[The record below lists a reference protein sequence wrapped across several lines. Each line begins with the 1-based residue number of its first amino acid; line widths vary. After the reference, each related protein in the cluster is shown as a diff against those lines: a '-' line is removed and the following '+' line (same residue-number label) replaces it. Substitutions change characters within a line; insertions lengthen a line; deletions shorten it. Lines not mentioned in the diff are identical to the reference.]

1 MRMWPLGTWDWCN
14 CRPINRHPAHSWQSW
29 LRCLQ
34 LKVPPPPSSSAT
46 PESNYISAKPCFD
59 VWWPTSTRERTYVE
73 GERVREREAY
83 VSAAEAR
90 VDDDKRIRNTMR
102 RVTSPPHSSLIANLF
117 NYLTRER
124 ETGKSSPLLFTS
136 CMFFIFRSLT
146 PPTWREGRKR
156 ERGERDF
163 NELSYCVVAYLPI
176 QL

>member
-14 CRPINRHPAHSWQSW
+14 CRPINRHPAHSWQSR

-34 LKVPPPPSSSAT
+34 LKVPPPPSSLAT

-59 VWWPTSTRERTYVE
+59 VWWPTSTRERTCME
-73 GERVREREAY
+73 GERVRERERHMSPLLKL
-83 VSAAEAR
+83 VLMTINGLE
-90 VDDDKRIRNTMR
+90 IRWGG
-102 RVTSPPHSSLIANLF
+102 SHPPPPIPLSLPTYSIISRE
-117 NYLTRER
+117 RER

-156 ERGERDF
+156 EREGREISMSFRT
-163 NELSYCVVAYLPI
+163 V
-176 QL
+176 

>member
-1 MRMWPLGTWDWCN
+1 MRLMQL
-14 CRPINRHPAHSWQSW
+14 RPINRHPAHSWQSW
-29 LRCLQ
+29 LRWLQ

-59 VWWPTSTRERTYVE
+59 VWWPTSTRERTWRE
-73 GERVREREAY
+73 SERERERHMSPLLKL
-83 VSAAEAR
+83 VLMTINGLE
-90 VDDDKRIRNTMR
+90 IRWGG
-102 RVTSPPHSSLIANLF
+102 SHPPPPHPSLIANLF